1 MIKRTQIAASVAFM
15 ALVGSGCASHA
26 SPGSDLT
33 PAGDRSSRYVLL
45 PPEIEKAKSDNVY
58 DVIVKLRPEF
68 LRGHGEPTSFVNQD
82 IHAGKG
88 DPGSAGAATTG
99 VGSAVVASTL
109 PVVAYHDKAKL
120 SSVDD
125 LKLLP
130 VTNVAEIRYV
140 PGPQAGVKYGT
151 NHSGG
156 VILVISK

>member
-1 MIKRTQIAASVAFM
+1 MIKRTWIAASLAFTVVM
-15 ALVGSGCASHA
+15 GAGCASSA
-26 SPGSDLT
+26 ATPGELA
-33 PAGDRSSRYVLL
+33 PAGERSSRYVLL
-45 PPEIEKAKSDNVY
+45 PAEIEKAKSDNVY
-58 DVIVKLRPEF
+58 DVIIKLRPEF

-88 DPGSAGAATTG
+88 DPGSAGQSTSSAGT
-99 VGSAVVASTL
+99 AVVGSTL
-109 PVVAYHDKAKL
+109 PVIAYHDKAKL

-130 VTNVAEIRYV
+130 LSNVAEIRYV

-156 VILVISK
+156 VIIVTSK